1 MLADVRD
8 GVKMRRTRIEHIS
21 AGSPPIT
28 DIARRGGTAEKCH
41 KQTHAVQQS
50 TLSFDHFIG
59 SQHQA
64 SRDFVPNRLR
74 GPEIDD

>member
-1 MLADVRD
+1 MSAMPSMATESVRRNEPTRWANAQADSC
-8 GVKMRRTRIEHIS
+8 GAAKY
-21 AGSPPIT
+21 
-28 DIARRGGTAEKCH
+28 
-41 KQTHAVQQS
+41 
-50 TLSFDHFIG
+50 LSFDHFIG